1 MPSSWQIPRAGLLW
15 LLVAMAAIIAVH
27 APHLPPW
34 TLGAAVVALWWRFQV
49 DRGVWSYPG
58 RWAKAALLIL
68 CGGGLVA
75 TYGNV
80 FELEPMVALAVS
92 GLVLKLLEMHRRRD
106 ALIVVF
112 LGYFLAIVACLFA
125 QTMMVAV
132 VVLVCLALVTA
143 ALVGLH
149 HQHRWLRNDWLQPLR
164 TGAVLLLQA
173 LPLMLVLFL
182 IMPRIGSL
190 WAVPQPQ
197 QRAVTGVGDS
207 MAPGG
212 FTALGRSGAVAFR
225 AAFAGS
231 TPAQHALYWRGPVL
245 SHFDGRRWTRAEAD
259 TRWRDFFAPG
269 GEAADAIEH
278 LGAPID
284 YEIVLEETNAHWL
297 FALMAPAAL
306 GPDMGLTPAATLIR
320 RTPVVG
326 RSRYQVRSWLHYR
339 LAAAELAPSQRALN
353 LALPPGFNPQTR
365 QIAEQ
370 WRLQTPEPRA
380 LIARVLDLFRREFI
394 YTLTPPSLGTHS
406 VDEFLWQTR
415 RGFCEF
421 YASSFVVF
429 MRAAGIP
436 ARVVTGY
443 QGGERHPG
451 GYLLVHQYD
460 AHAWAEVWLAG
471 RGWVLVDPT
480 AAVAPERIETTF
492 ADLFGEDAAFLG
504 RSLFALERYRHWG
517 LLNALRL
524 RLDALD
530 YAWSKWVL
538 GYDSVQN
545 DVLTGLL
552 GGVDSLRIAAFLLVA
567 GGLALIPV
575 AVALRWARRRP
586 RREPLE
592 ALFLACCERLARL
605 GIVRATGEGPRSLA
619 ARVAVEK
626 PHLAPT
632 VTAVADLFERARYAG
647 DAPELRRLRR
657 ALRGLR
663 RGHY

>member
-1 MPSSWQIPRAGLLW
+1 MPSPWQIPRAGLLW
-15 LLVAMAAIIAVH
+15 LLLAMAAIVALH
-27 APHLPPW
+27 APHLPLW
-34 TLGAAVVALWWRFQV
+34 TLGAAAVALLWRFQV
-49 DRGVWSYPG
+49 DRGRWSYPG
-58 RWAKAALLIL
+58 RWAKVALLTL

-80 FELEPMVALAVS
+80 FALEPMVALAVS
-92 GLVLKLLEMHRRRD
+92 GLALKLLEMHRRRD
-106 ALIVVF
+106 ALIAVF

-125 QTMMVAV
+125 QTMVVAAV
-132 VVLVCLALVTA
+132 VLACLVLVTA

-149 HQHRWLRNDWLQPLR
+149 HQHQWLRNDWLQPLR

-207 MAPGG
+207 MAPGD
-212 FTALGRSGAVAFR
+212 FTDLGRSGAVAFR
-225 AAFAGS
+225 AAFAGP
-231 TPAQHALYWRGPVL
+231 TPAQRALYWRGPVL

-259 TRWRDFFAPG
+259 ARWPDFFAPG
-269 GEAADAIEH
+269 GGAADAIAH

-284 YEIVLEETNAHWL
+284 YDVALEGTNAHWL
-297 FALMAPAAL
+297 FALMAPAAV
-306 GPDMGLTPAATLIR
+306 GPDIGLTPAAALVR
-320 RTPVVG
+320 RTPVVR
-326 RSRYQVRSWLHYR
+326 RSNYRVRSWLNYR
-339 LAAAELAPSQRALN
+339 FAADGLAPSQRALN
-353 LALPPGFNPQTR
+353 LRLPPGFNPQTR
-365 QIAEQ
+365 QIAAQ
-370 WRLQTPEPRA
+370 WLRQTPEPTA
-380 LIARVLDLFRREFI
+380 LIARVLDLFRREFV
-394 YTLTPPSLGTHS
+394 YTLSPPLLGTHS
-406 VDEFLWQTR
+406 VDEFLWQTK

-480 AAVAPERIETTF
+480 AAVAPARVEATF
-492 ADLFGEDAAFLG
+492 AELFGEDAEFLG

-538 GYDSVQN
+538 GYDRVQN
-545 DVLTGLL
+545 DLLTGLL
-552 GGVDSLRIAAFLLVA
+552 GRVDPLRIALFLLVA
-567 GGLALIPV
+567 GGIALVPV
-575 AVALRWARRRP
+575 AVAVLWARRRL
-586 RREPLE
+586 RREPLD
-592 ALFLACCERLARL
+592 ALFLAWCKRLARL

-632 VTAVADLFERARYAG
+632 VTAVAELFERARYAG
-647 DAPELRRLRR
+647 DAPQLARLRQAVR
-657 ALRGLR
+657 SLRSGK
-663 RGHY
+663 Y